1 MSNVP
6 IAGQPSLSPNA
17 IGMSPSVCIFGERL
31 ELVEVVGGRVP
42 FS

>member
-17 IGMSPSVCIFGERL
+17 IGMIPSVFILPAR
-31 ELVEVVGGRVP
+31 VTNSSQVVGTV
-42 FS
+42 